1 MQAKPSQSAAPIGE
15 RLRTARRALKRSQ
28 ADTANAAGLTRST
41 VRALE
46 QGQGDLSSLDR
57 VLAALDLSLTARH
70 AGGPDLRTSL
80 VALRQ
85 RHGLSQR
92 AIARLLDLRRG
103 TVAAFEAGSD
113 CRFET
118 LAAYA
123 AAVGAGL
130 TITANGAALPFYAA
144 AGNASVFHGWET
156 PPDLFD
162 KVEAAVGP
170 FDLDPCSPDKPGS
183 VRSAIRFTA
192 ADDGLSREWRG
203 RVFVNPPYGRELR
216 RWVAKAAEA
225 AEQGALVVGL
235 IPARTDTHWWHDFV
249 AWRAT
254 IFFLRGRLAFGD
266 GTQSAPFPSAI
277 TVWGASPEQ
286 TRSLAEALGVQP
298 VPGRSVAPS

>member
-1 MQAKPSQSAAPIGE
+1 MQAKPSHSAPLGR
-15 RLRTARRALKRSQ
+15 RLRDARRALKRSQ
-28 ADTANAAGLTRST
+28 AETATAAGLTRSS

-46 QGQGDLSSLDR
+46 QGEGNLSTLER
-57 VLAALDLSLTARH
+57 VLAVLDLTLAARH
-70 AGGPDLRTSL
+70 AGGPDLRASL
-80 VALRQ
+80 VALRS

-92 AIARLLDLRRG
+92 ALARLLEIRRG
-103 TVAAFEAGSD
+103 TVASFETGAD

-118 LAAYA
+118 IAAYA

-130 TITANGAALPFYAA
+130 TLAPKGAALPFYAA

-183 VRSAIRFTA
+183 VRSSIRFTA

-225 AEQGALVVGL
+225 AENGALVVGL

-249 AWRAT
+249 AWKAT

-277 TVWGASPEQ
+277 TVWGADAGAIA
-286 TRSLAEALGVQP
+286 RLADALGVQP
-298 VPGRSVAPS
+298 VPGRSAAA

>member
-1 MQAKPSQSAAPIGE
+1 MQPKPSHSAPIAK
-15 RLRTARRALKRSQ
+15 RLRDARRALKRSQ
-28 ADTANAAGLTRST
+28 ADTAEAAGLTRSS

-46 QGQGDLSSLDR
+46 QGQGNLSTLER
-57 VLAALDLSLTARH
+57 VLTVLDLTLAARH
-70 AGGPDLRTSL
+70 AGGPDLRAAL
-80 VALRQ
+80 VGLRQ

-103 TVAAFEAGSD
+103 TVASFETGAGD

-130 TITANGAALPFYAA
+130 TIAPKGAALPFYSA

-216 RWVAKAAEA
+216 QWVAKAAEA

-235 IPARTDTHWWHDFV
+235 IPARTDTHWWHDFI
-249 AWRAT
+249 AWKAT

-277 TVWGASPEQ
+277 PVWGASPEQ
-286 TRSLAEALGVQP
+286 IDRLAAALGVQP
-298 VPGRSVAPS
+298 VPAGRAAA

>member
-1 MQAKPSQSAAPIGE
+1 
-15 RLRTARRALKRSQ
+15 LKRSQ
-28 ADTANAAGLTRST
+28 SDTAAAAGLTRSS
-41 VRALE
+41 VQALE
-46 QGQGDLSSLDR
+46 QGQGNLSTLER
-57 VLAALDLSLTARH
+57 VLTVLDLTLAARH
-70 AGGPDLRTSL
+70 AGGPDLRAAL
-80 VALRQ
+80 VGLRQ

-103 TVAAFEAGSD
+103 TVASFETGAGD
-113 CRFET
+113 CRLET

-130 TITANGAALPFYAA
+130 TIAPKGAALPFYSA

-156 PPDLFD
+156 PPALFD

-183 VRSAIRFTA
+183 VRTKIRFTA

-216 RWVAKAAEA
+216 QWVAKAALS
-225 AEQGALVVGL
+225 AEQGALVVAL
-235 IPARTDTHWWHDFV
+235 IPARTDTHWWHDFI
-249 AWRAT
+249 AWKAT

-277 TVWGASPEQ
+277 TVWGADPDHIA
-286 TRSLAEALGVQP
+286 RLAEALGVQP
-298 VPGRSVAPS
+298 VLAGEAAA